1 LAKLVAIYLRVSSR
15 SQDTQSQEP
24 DLKRW
29 AEAQDQGQPVRWYR
43 DKFTGKTMD
52 RPGFNRLLADLRA
65 GKVARVVVWRLD
77 RLGRTAQGLTALFE
91 ELLARG
97 VGLVSLKDGLDLET
111 PAGRLMANVLAGVAA
126 YETEVRAERIMAG
139 QAAAREAGKVWG
151 GSARGRRLKVTAE
164 QEAIL
169 RRLKSEGV
177 GISAMARATGLSR
190 PTIYRVLG
198 EEESAPAGRARGPKR
213 PRKGGG
219 GGAAGRSADRPAAGG
234 E

>member
-1 LAKLVAIYLRVSSR
+1 MAKTIAIYLRVSSR

-29 AEAQDQGQPVRWYR
+29 VKAQPDDQPVRWYR

-52 RPGFNRLLADLRA
+52 RPGFNRLVADVEA

-77 RLGRTAQGLTALFE
+77 RLGRTAKGLTALFE
-91 ELLARG
+91 DLLARG
-97 VGLVSLKDGLDLET
+97 VDLVSLKDGLDLET

-151 GSARGRRLKVTAE
+151 GSAKGRRLKVTAE
-164 QEAIL
+164 QEAMI
-169 RRLKSEGV
+169 RRLEGEGV
-177 GISAMARATGLSR
+177 GVSAMARTTGLSR

-198 EEESAPAGRARGPKR
+198 SEDSARPVRRKKRGGKPGGKSL
-213 PRKGGG
+213 PR
-219 GGAAGRSADRPAAGG
+219 GAAKSP
-234 E
+234 